1 MESLLDSLCPDC
13 FQPGVKNGVCEK
25 CGCHVSALQQ
35 ALILPPRTVL
45 CNRYILGIL
54 LGRGGFGATYK
65 AYDLEL
71 QKICAIK
78 EYLPRFVEVERLGD
92 GKIRL
97 PNLSDQ
103 SVYEREKKRFIKEA
117 ELQRRISWYPHIVP
131 ILHSFAENNT
141 YYYVMEFIDGKNL
154 KQQVEETGTR
164 FSVPKAVDLM
174 IQLGTTLQEI
184 YDREGL
190 IHMDISPEN
199 IMVDRRGNYILID
212 FGNAKNTRVKQ
223 QVQIVGKRG
232 YAPPEQY
239 SDTMSQ
245 GSFTDTFSLAST
257 FYFLVSGKT
266 PSNAME
272 RMKGKAVC
280 RPLNQ
285 VVNSVPQFVSDAVE
299 HAMELDYKKRTQ
311 SIRDFLFELRP
322 PVRHGA
328 GNEVG
333 VIRVVS
339 GGQAGQKWIVRD
351 DGCTYYVGRDETE
364 CSIVLHY
371 EWISRRHFSIRF
383 DSVGGIFRCEEL
395 SQNGT
400 YMDGKYLNR
409 QEFWATAGCTL
420 QFPETDCV
428 LRLEVENEE

>member
-154 KQQVEETGTR
+154 K
-164 FSVPKAVDLM
+164 VDCKMKL
-174 IQLGTTLQEI
+174 
-184 YDREGL
+184 
-190 IHMDISPEN
+190 
-199 IMVDRRGNYILID
+199 
-212 FGNAKNTRVKQ
+212 
-223 QVQIVGKRG
+223 
-232 YAPPEQY
+232 
-239 SDTMSQ
+239 DT
-245 GSFTDTFSLAST
+245 
-257 FYFLVSGKT
+257 
-266 PSNAME
+266 
-272 RMKGKAVC
+272 
-280 RPLNQ
+280 
-285 VVNSVPQFVSDAVE
+285 
-299 HAMELDYKKRTQ
+299 
-311 SIRDFLFELRP
+311 
-322 PVRHGA
+322 
-328 GNEVG
+328 
-333 VIRVVS
+333 
-339 GGQAGQKWIVRD
+339 
-351 DGCTYYVGRDETE
+351 
-364 CSIVLHY
+364 
-371 EWISRRHFSIRF
+371 
-383 DSVGGIFRCEEL
+383 
-395 SQNGT
+395 
-400 YMDGKYLNR
+400 
-409 QEFWATAGCTL
+409 
-420 QFPETDCV
+420 
-428 LRLEVENEE
+428 

>member
-245 GSFTDTFSLAST
+245 GSFTDAFSLAST

-280 RPLNQ
+280 RPIPL
-285 VVNSVPQFVSDAVE
+285 
-299 HAMELDYKKRTQ
+299 H
-311 SIRDFLFELRP
+311 
-322 PVRHGA
+322 
-328 GNEVG
+328 
-333 VIRVVS
+333 
-339 GGQAGQKWIVRD
+339 GQKR
-351 DGCTYYVGRDETE
+351 
-364 CSIVLHY
+364 
-371 EWISRRHFSIRF
+371 
-383 DSVGGIFRCEEL
+383 
-395 SQNGT
+395 N
-400 YMDGKYLNR
+400 
-409 QEFWATAGCTL
+409 
-420 QFPETDCV
+420 
-428 LRLEVENEE
+428 